1 MGNAPPTNSRKSPDG
16 AAGEDP
22 ERRAKGRTVAKG
34 RNPRGSLL
42 ISRLKVRVLHWPW
55 LGKRKRRPLGWRVG
69 SVGNGMGTVGG
80 ASALSAPICLAGGR
94 IETEHAPCVARQ
106 EELADL
112 VIELERVEIS

>member
-1 MGNAPPTNSRKSPDG
+1 MRCANRRTAANSLKSCG
-16 AAGEDP
+16 
-22 ERRAKGRTVAKG
+22 
-34 RNPRGSLL
+34 LL
-42 ISRLKVRVLHWPW
+42 ISRLKVRVLHCPW